1 MWENC
6 SIYPWNVWL
15 ETCGFY
21 FSKNKTCGFV
31 ILKHSKQWARSTFDT
46 RNVALIHI
54 SPLLIYF
61 LLLRNVSFF
70 LDDTLLSQRMST
82 HSGPVPVSNGKTT
95 WGPHAREKAKATGI
109 WKRVCGRLDTGALL
123 EGARGTWAPV
133 TCLGPIQPSVSTC
146 AARQP
151 LILARA
157 EFLRLF
163 AKKRAEFV
171 RAQLHA
177 NSCESFV
184 ASHFRPPH
192 FFSENFVV

>member
-1 MWENC
+1 MHVRRQRLRVSGKGCVDDW
-6 SIYPWNVWL
+6 
-15 ETCGFY
+15 TRG
-21 FSKNKTCGFV
+21 
-31 ILKHSKQWARSTFDT
+31 HS
-46 RNVALIHI
+46 
-54 SPLLIYF
+54 
-61 LLLRNVSFF
+61 
-70 LDDTLLSQRMST
+70 
-82 HSGPVPVSNGKTT
+82 
-95 WGPHAREKAKATGI
+95 
-109 WKRVCGRLDTGALL
+109 L